1 MSQEEWEVI
10 YNEFKDFTPLTNKR
24 WFMNKFETK
33 FIDKNKAEEL
43 LSLWAGKAYNSD
55 DPVPYKKIRGDILIE
70 AKLIIEDET
79 PVLNQLIANTI
90 LINLCDSCKFKK
102 VNGEMVITMEELE
115 KSLREMFGGWWNFVK
130 KWKSSALMI

>member
-1 MSQEEWEVI
+1 M
-10 YNEFKDFTPLTNKR
+10 K
-24 WFMNKFETK
+24 KFETK

-55 DPVPYKKIRGDILIE
+55 DPVPYKNMRGDILIE

-102 VNGEMVITMEELE
+102 VNGEMVITMDELE
-115 KSLREMFGGWWNFVK
+115 KSLREMFGG
-130 KWKSSALMI
+130 